1 MLSKNCFAIFFSF
14 DLQCGKQLALSTI
27 DSGLLA
33 PLPGP
38 IGGLPRI
45 VWLAAAHRDSHG
57 FVPQPLLTAG
67 RSCWPAQDLP
77 KKLVGRLDEM
87 PVARGGNGPTW
98 LAVGLELPDTDM
110 PLWSFAIRP
119 ESFSRQ
125 HHAAS
130 TVGSNGE
137 KNSGQDYG
145 VVKKYD
151 LDHT

>member
-1 MLSKNCFAIFFSF
+1 MLAGARSPEKVGGTLGRNAR
-14 DLQCGKQLALSTI
+14 
-27 DSGLLA
+27 
-33 PLPGP
+33 GP
-38 IGGLPRI
+38 
-45 VWLAAAHRDSHG
+45 
-57 FVPQPLLTAG
+57 
-67 RSCWPAQDLP
+67 
-77 KKLVGRLDEM
+77 
-87 PVARGGNGPTW
+87 GGNGPTW